1 MRANPGSALRYD
13 GTNSFVQLSSSA
25 AFNSFPLTVTA
36 WVRTLEQDGQLRG
49 VASKYVESSL
59 NGWSVFVTSGHLR
72 AWYFANP
79 SSYIWDGGL
88 GLDGGFLA
96 DGAWHHVALVV
107 DASGG
112 RLVVDGVQKDYRAW
126 TGTAGASSS
135 ADPLLIGRYWQYAPK
150 FHGDIDEVSVW
161 NQALDILTLNHIK
174 HRRLSGLEA
183 GLIALWH
190 FDEGSGTSTTDSS
203 PAAWVASWV
212 GQPQWI
218 ASTAPLPLAP
228 VSSTALQCNGVNNQ
242 VVMPHAPALD
252 AFPISLMAWVKTTQ
266 TTGAYPG
273 IVTKYV
279 GNSVNGY
286 AIGLNAGR
294 VDSWPIPAVPA
305 LSRRVLP
312 MRTIVLLRTVNGIM
326 LRLWWM
332 PLLAASIS
340 MVSW

>member
-1 MRANPGSALRYD
+1 M
-13 GTNSFVQLSSSA
+13 
-25 AFNSFPLTVTA
+25 
-36 WVRTLEQDGQLRG
+36 
-49 VASKYVESSL
+49 
-59 NGWSVFVTSGHLR
+59 
-72 AWYFANP
+72 
-79 SSYIWDGGL
+79 
-88 GLDGGFLA
+88 A

-294 VDSWPIPAVPA
+294 VDSWYYTSGASFVEAGFTDANDRFIADGQWHHVAFVVDATSGRIYIDGANWRWLATP
-305 LSRRVLP
+305 SR
-312 MRTIVLLRTVNGIM
+312 
-326 LRLWWM
+326 
-332 PLLAASIS
+332 LA
-340 MVSW
+340 